1 MSRFLVTGGNGFIGR
16 NLAAYLKRQP
26 DQDSVS
32 TIGREFDLRDASRAG
47 AAFKDSGAFDYI
59 IHLADVQGDARW
71 SAQNAATQFMA
82 NARITLNVLEA
93 WYAWQPQAHL
103 ICLSSLW
110 AYPESVVEARESDYW
125 NGRMHKPTEHY
136 GINKKILGIGMESFK
151 RQHGLK
157 GTSLVLGSVYGPGD
171 STTHVIPSLL
181 KRMQDNP
188 TLLEIWGDGTST
200 RDFIFIED
208 QIKGILQ
215 HRDYDGELLNIGTG
229 TSYSIRQVVETLAR
243 LMDYKGK
250 IVYDASK
257 GGAVVD
263 RRINVDLACQTTGWP
278 ENFKLH
284 TLEEGLIKTVN
295 AFKNSNSTLIK

>member
-1 MSRFLVTGGNGFIGR
+1 MSRFLVTGGKGFIGR
-16 NLAAYLKRQP
+16 NLAAYLNRQP
-26 DQDSVS
+26 DQHSVVV
-32 TIGREFDLRDASRAG
+32 IGREFDLRETARAA
-47 AAFKDSGAFDYI
+47 AAFKDSGTFDYI
-59 IHLADVQGDARW
+59 VHLADVQGDARW

-82 NARITLNVLEA
+82 NVRITLNVLEA
-93 WYAWQPQAHL
+93 WQVWQPQARL
-103 ICLSSLW
+103 ISLSSLW
-110 AYPESVVEARESDYW
+110 AFPESVVEAHESDYW

-136 GINKKILGIGMESFK
+136 GINKKILGVGMEAFK

-171 STTHVIPSLL
+171 STTHVIPSIL
-181 KRMQDNP
+181 KRMQENP
-188 TLLEIWGDGTST
+188 NLLEIWGDGTAT

-208 QIKGILQ
+208 QINGILQ

-229 TSYSIRQVVETLAR
+229 TSYSIRQVVEILAR

-257 GGAVVD
+257 GGAVVN
-263 RRINVDLACQTTGWP
+263 RSINVDLARKTTGWP

-295 AFKNSNSTLIK
+295 AFKTSNSTLIN